1 MGPEEF
7 REGIHQFLDKYK
19 FKNAVT
25 QAELITVFFRMLW
38 KKEFSNLNFNII
50 KMDFDIVTPIF
61 TIFLLSF

>member
-25 QAELITVFFRMLW
+25 QAELITVFFL
-38 KKEFSNLNFNII
+38 SIYLLNR
-50 KMDFDIVTPIF
+50 
-61 TIFLLSF
+61 